1 MGDFT
6 EMNFIT
12 IHEAL
17 KRILDGYIRFK
28 KNRDVILF
36 EIKNLG
42 DNKVFTTANLHR
54 TQAYRGR
61 KLSNQENN
69 SLEKK
74 VSPSSCANWG

>member
-1 MGDFT
+1 M
-6 EMNFIT
+6 
-12 IHEAL
+12 
-17 KRILDGYIRFK
+17 
-28 KNRDVILF
+28 
-36 EIKNLG
+36 KNLG

>member
-1 MGDFT
+1 MDIFDL
-6 EMNFIT
+6 N
-12 IHEAL
+12 
-17 KRILDGYIRFK
+17 
-28 KNRDVILF
+28 KNRGLILF

-42 DNKVFTTANLHR
+42 NNKFFTTANSHR
-54 TQAYRGR
+54 TQAYPGR